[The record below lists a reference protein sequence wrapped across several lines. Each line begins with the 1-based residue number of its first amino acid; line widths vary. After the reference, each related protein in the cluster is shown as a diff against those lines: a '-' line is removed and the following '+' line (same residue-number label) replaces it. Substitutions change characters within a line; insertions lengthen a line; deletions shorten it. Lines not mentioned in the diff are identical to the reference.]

1 MKKIIIL
8 GAVLALTL
16 NATAQ
21 KTGKEIKGDKYF
33 DHFSFSKAIEKYK
46 GVTDLTTEGKRHLA
60 ESYLNT
66 LQHDESI
73 EVYADLV
80 SLPEVKPEDV
90 FNYASELRLEGNYT
104 ESDRWM
110 KKFKELAP
118 NDTRAINYV
127 NDASLLNKIQI
138 DEGRYK
144 ITELDINTKQQDFG
158 PAYYGADKIVFASSR
173 EGVKSVRRNYNW
185 NQMPFLDMYV
195 SDKGDPQ
202 LSNPKQLDKKE
213 NKKMHEGPASFN
225 AEGTFM
231 AFTKNNYDGKSE
243 DGTVKLQLF
252 FSTKDE
258 DGKWSKEEPFKLNSN
273 EYSVGHPSLSADGNT
288 MYFASDMPGGQG
300 GVDLYRIQ
308 KNAEGVWGKAVNLGK
323 DINTAGKEAFPF
335 YQEEGAILFF
345 ASNGHLGLG
354 GLDIFVSP
362 DQGDGK
368 FKKVLNAGV
377 PLNTRFDDFGLIL
390 NTVMKKGY
398 FSSNREGGKGD
409 DDIYAFELLKP
420 FTFGKQIKGVAKS
433 KKGEIL
439 ANTNVSLYDATG
451 KVIETVTTG
460 EDGSY
465 SFNVEADK
473 NFKLDGAKPKYFSGE
488 NTADTHTDEDV
499 IYADV
504 VLEKDPGLS
513 LYALV
518 TDKKTGASLDGV
530 KMTITDNLTGKV
542 VEYVTPVTGDYRRP
556 LADKKLNDR
565 GSYNILLEK
574 DGYFS
579 KTVTYNTEFV
589 KPGVY
594 DVHAQLDLG
603 LDPEVTDLSELV
615 QINPINFDLNKY
627 KIRPDAEIELNKIV
641 EVMNKYPGMV
651 VELGSHTD
659 CRASKKY
666 NERLSDKRAK
676 ASAAYIKSKITN
688 PERIYGKGYG
698 ESRLLNGCAC
708 EGKVKSTCSEEEHE
722 KNRRTEFKVIST
734 GNDKV
739 KVANTSTDSFDKK

>member
-8 GAVLALTL
+8 GAVLAFSL
-16 NATAQ
+16 NAAAQ
-21 KTGKEIKGDKYF
+21 KTGKELKGDKYF
-33 DHFSFSKAIEKYK
+33 ERYSFSKAIEKYT
-46 GVTDLTTEGKRHLA
+46 GVKELSTEGKRNLA

-66 LQHDESI
+66 LQHEKSI
-73 EVYADLV
+73 EVYADLMTSSDV
-80 SLPEVKPEDV
+80 QSEDI

-110 KKFKELAP
+110 KKFKESAP

-144 ITELDINTKQQDFG
+144 ITELDINTEEQDFG
-158 PAYYGADKIVFASSR
+158 PSYYGADKVVFASSR

-202 LSNPKQLDKKE
+202 LSNASQLNKKANE
-213 NKKMHEGPASFN
+213 KMHEGPASFN
-225 AEGTFM
+225 SDGTFM
-231 AFTKNNYDGKSE
+231 AYTKNNYDGKSE
-243 DGTVKLQLF
+243 DGAVKLQLF

-258 DGKWSKEEPFKLNSN
+258 DGKWSEGEAFKLNSN

-288 MYFASDMPGGQG
+288 MYFASDIPGGQG

-308 KNAEGVWGKAVNLGK
+308 RNAEGVWGDAVNLGK
-323 DINTAGKEAFPF
+323 DINTAGKEVFPF

-354 GLDIFVSP
+354 GLDLFVSP
-362 DQGDGK
+362 DQGEGK

-420 FTFGKQIKGVAKS
+420 FVFGKQIKGVAKS

-473 NFKLDGAKPKYFSGE
+473 KFKLDGTKPKYFSGD

-518 TDKKTGASLDGV
+518 TDKKTGLALEGV
-530 KMTITDNLTGKV
+530 KMLIIDNLTGNTV
-542 VEYVTPVTGDYRRP
+542 DYTTPVTGDYRRP

-565 GSYNILLEK
+565 GSYNIVLEK
-574 DGYFS
+574 EGYFS

-603 LDPEVTDLSELV
+603 LDPEVKDLSELV
-615 QINPINFDLNKY
+615 QINPINFDYNKY
-627 KIRPDAEIELNKIV
+627 YIRDDAQVELNKIV

-651 VELGSHTD
+651 VELGAHTD
-659 CRASKKY
+659 CRGSKRY
-666 NERLSDKRAK
+666 NEKLSDRRAK
-676 ASAAYIKSKITN
+676 ASAAYIKTKISN

-698 ESRLLNGCAC
+698 EVRLLNECAC
-708 EGKVKSTCSEEEHE
+708 EGKKKSTCSEAEHD
-722 KNRRTEFKVIST
+722 KNRRTEFKVMET

-739 KVANTSTDSFDKK
+739 KVTNTSTDSFDKK